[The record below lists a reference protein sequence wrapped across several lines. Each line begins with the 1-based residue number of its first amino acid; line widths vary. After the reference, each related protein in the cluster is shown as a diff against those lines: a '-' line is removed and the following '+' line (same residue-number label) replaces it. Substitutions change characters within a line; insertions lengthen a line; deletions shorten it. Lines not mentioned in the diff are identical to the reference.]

1 MYMSD
6 ADSVVKTFLTT
17 ECHVTRLERDK
28 FVPNNI
34 IISDYTVSEK
44 WEMGA
49 QHDCTST
56 RWNKERAIPCVST
69 GWGRLPS
76 H

>member
-6 ADSVVKTFLTT
+6 TDSVVKTFLTT

-34 IISDYTVSEK
+34 IISDYTVNEN
-44 WEMGA
+44 WEIGRA
-49 QHDCTST
+49 SC
-56 RWNKERAIPCVST
+56 RERV
-69 GWGRLPS
+69 
-76 H
+76 